1 MKNKKTEPWRI
12 IIFILSL
19 AFIVFM
25 WSKKDIAAIYTT
37 MPPEQI
43 MPLIATTVAV
53 SALKVAA
60 IAGTVFF
67 VKWIIDKVKK

>member
-1 MKNKKTEPWRI
+1 MKNRKTEPWRI

-25 WSKKDIAAIYTT
+25 WSKKDIAAIYAT
-37 MPPEQI
+37 MPPEEI
-43 MPLIATTVAV
+43 MPLIATTLAV

-60 IAGTVFF
+60 IAVAVFF
-67 VKWIIDKVKK
+67 VKWIIDKAKK

>member
-1 MKNKKTEPWRI
+1 VKNRKPKPWRI

-25 WSKKDIAAIYTT
+25 WSKKDIAAIYAT
-37 MPPEQI
+37 MPPEEI
-43 MPLIATTVAV
+43 MPLIATTLAV

-60 IAGTVFF
+60 IAVAVFF
-67 VKWIIDKVKK
+67 VKWIIDKAKK

>member
-1 MKNKKTEPWRI
+1 MKKRKTDPWRI
-12 IIFILSL
+12 IVFILSL

-25 WSKKDIAAIYTT
+25 WAKKDIAAIYAT

-43 MPLIATTVAV
+43 MPRIATTVAV

-60 IAGTVFF
+60 IAGAVFF
-67 VKWIIDKVKK
+67 VKWIIDKAKK